1 MITQLLNDQ
10 IQLILCRDRNVQEM
24 SEAPKM
30 RGRLPKV
37 CKVFETDH
45 KIIIFGL
52 IDGWDSD
59 ESSVKELFTDL
70 LGKNPIG
77 NEWVRRYQFVPLDSR
92 HLDQLS
98 CKKIINFNCEI
109 FSSLWLPNIFHPKY
123 ARDAI

>member
-52 IDGWDSD
+52 IDGWDSN

-77 NEWVRRYQFVPLDSR
+77 NEWVRRY
-92 HLDQLS
+92 
-98 CKKIINFNCEI
+98 
-109 FSSLWLPNIFHPKY
+109 
-123 ARDAI
+123 